1 MAIWPAPTLA
11 ALTTPPGSAPQRPAP
26 PPPSTGPGSPT
37 QTGVPIQHV
46 RFPPPPSPIPA
57 WLIGSSPPPVYTSAG
72 EPPAPTLQFG
82 DPSGSA
88 GHFSGYGHADRA
100 LHSSLL
106 RTSEPVGH
114 DAPTQTPPRFAKLDF
129 ATYDGTKDPLNWL
142 NQCEQFFHGQR
153 TLASERTWIA
163 SYHLRDAAQTW
174 YYALEQDE
182 GSMPPWE
189 RFRELCLLRFGPP
202 IRGSRLAELGRLPF
216 TSTVQDFADRFQALA
231 CHASGVTAQQRADLF
246 VGGLPDHIRVDSEK
260 LRRIEESK
268 LSRKKELTGERNGLL
283 PRSEVTNEEHPLSFG
298 KSSLWNQYFQESE
311 ILEQIDRD
319 VKRTHPDKSFFSAK
333 SNQESL
339 RRILI
344 IFSRLYPSVRYVQ
357 GLNEVLAPLFY
368 VLKND
373 LDTSNSTSAEAD
385 TFFCFVELISG
396 FKNNYCKHLDNSR
409 VGIRATLSKLS
420 QLLKKHD
427 EELWRHMEVITKV
440 YPQYYAFRWITLLL
454 TMEFSFNVC
463 IHIWDAMLGDP
474 EGSPDTL
481 LRICC
486 AMLILVRKRL
496 LVGDFTANIQLL
508 QHYPQTNIDH
518 LLHIANRLR
527 GTMPS

>member
-1 MAIWPAPTLA
+1 MGKKVKAVPEWLNSPIWSTPPPAP
-11 ALTTPPGSAPQRPAP
+11 APADPFGTDFARPVAP
-26 PPPSTGPGSPT
+26 PPEPPPS
-37 QTGVPIQHV
+37 V
-46 RFPPPPSPIPA
+46 PPPPTYEQA
-57 WLIGSSPPPVYTSAG
+57 VGSYAARERETREEEGAGAALRAHLLADFKSALSKKTVNMGELRRLACLGVPDGGGDVRPPVWKLLLGYLPTERSLWPYELEKKRSQYSAYKD
-72 EPPAPTLQFG
+72 EF
-82 DPSGSA
+82 
-88 GHFSGYGHADRA
+88 
-100 LHSSLL
+100 LL
-106 RTSEPVGH
+106 NP
-114 DAPTQTPPRFAKLDF
+114 
-129 ATYDGTKDPLNWL
+129 
-142 NQCEQFFHGQR
+142 
-153 TLASERTWIA
+153 
-163 SYHLRDAAQTW
+163 
-174 YYALEQDE
+174 
-182 GSMPPWE
+182 
-189 RFRELCLLRFGPP
+189 
-202 IRGSRLAELGRLPF
+202 
-216 TSTVQDFADRFQALA
+216 
-231 CHASGVTAQQRADLF
+231 
-246 VGGLPDHIRVDSEK
+246 SEK

-268 LSRKKELTGERNGLL
+268 LSRKKELNVERNGLL
-283 PRSEVTNEEHPLSFG
+283 PRLEVTNEEHPLSSG

-319 VKRTHPDKSFFSAK
+319 VKRTHPDISFFSVK

-344 IFSRLYPSVRYVQ
+344 IYSRLNPSVRYVQ
-357 GLNEVLAPLFY
+357 GMNEVLAPLFY
-368 VLKND
+368 VLSND
-373 LDTSNSTSAEAD
+373 PDASNSASAEAD

-409 VGIRATLSKLS
+409 VGIRSTLSKLS

-463 IHIWDAMLGDP
+463 IHIWDAILGDP
-474 EGSPDTL
+474 EGPPDTL

-527 GTMPS
+527 GTVAS

>member
-1 MAIWPAPTLA
+1 MTREAMRKKAKAVPEWLNSPLWSTPPLASTLADPFGTDFSPPPAPS
-11 ALTTPPGSAPQRPAP
+11 PEPSPSVP
-26 PPPSTGPGSPT
+26 PPPMREQAVDSHAGREGETREEDSAGAALRAHLLADFKAALSKKVVNMGELRRLACL
-37 QTGVPIQHV
+37 GVPDGGGTDV
-46 RFPPPPSPIPA
+46 RPLV
-57 WLIGSSPPPVYTSAG
+57 WKLLLGYL
-72 EPPAPTLQFG
+72 PT
-82 DPSGSA
+82 
-88 GHFSGYGHADRA
+88 
-100 LHSSLL
+100 
-106 RTSEPVGH
+106 
-114 DAPTQTPPRFAKLDF
+114 
-129 ATYDGTKDPLNWL
+129 
-142 NQCEQFFHGQR
+142 
-153 TLASERTWIA
+153 ER
-163 SYHLRDAAQTW
+163 
-174 YYALEQDE
+174 
-182 GSMPPWE
+182 
-189 RFRELCLLRFGPP
+189 
-202 IRGSRLAELGRLPF
+202 
-216 TSTVQDFADRFQALA
+216 
-231 CHASGVTAQQRADLF
+231 
-246 VGGLPDHIRVDSEK
+246 
-260 LRRIEESK
+260 
-268 LSRKKELTGERNGLL
+268 
-283 PRSEVTNEEHPLSFG
+283 
-298 KSSLWNQYFQESE
+298 SLWPYELEKKRSQYSAYKDEFLLNPESE

>member
-1 MAIWPAPTLA
+1 MTREAMRRKAKAVPEWLNSPLWSTPPLASTPADPYGTDFSPPPAPS
-11 ALTTPPGSAPQRPAP
+11 PKPSPSVP
-26 PPPSTGPGSPT
+26 PPPMREQAVDSYAGRGGEIREEDGAGAALRAHLLADFKAAVRLSKKVVNMGELRRLACL
-37 QTGVPIQHV
+37 GVPDGGGTDV
-46 RFPPPPSPIPA
+46 RPLV
-57 WLIGSSPPPVYTSAG
+57 WKLLLGYL
-72 EPPAPTLQFG
+72 PT
-82 DPSGSA
+82 
-88 GHFSGYGHADRA
+88 
-100 LHSSLL
+100 
-106 RTSEPVGH
+106 
-114 DAPTQTPPRFAKLDF
+114 
-129 ATYDGTKDPLNWL
+129 
-142 NQCEQFFHGQR
+142 
-153 TLASERTWIA
+153 ER
-163 SYHLRDAAQTW
+163 
-174 YYALEQDE
+174 
-182 GSMPPWE
+182 
-189 RFRELCLLRFGPP
+189 
-202 IRGSRLAELGRLPF
+202 
-216 TSTVQDFADRFQALA
+216 
-231 CHASGVTAQQRADLF
+231 
-246 VGGLPDHIRVDSEK
+246 
-260 LRRIEESK
+260 
-268 LSRKKELTGERNGLL
+268 
-283 PRSEVTNEEHPLSFG
+283 
-298 KSSLWNQYFQESE
+298 SLWPYELEKKRSQYSAYKDEFLLNPESE

-409 VGIRATLSKLS
+409 VGIRSILSKLS

-474 EGSPDTL
+474 EGPPDTL

>member
-1 MAIWPAPTLA
+1 MTREAMRKKAKAVPEWLNSPLWSTPPLASTPADPFGTDFSPPPAPS
-11 ALTTPPGSAPQRPAP
+11 PKPSPSVP
-26 PPPSTGPGSPT
+26 PPPMREQAVDSYAGRGGEIREEDGAGAALRAHLLADFKAALSKKVVNMGELRRLACL
-37 QTGVPIQHV
+37 GVPDGGGTDV
-46 RFPPPPSPIPA
+46 RPLV
-57 WLIGSSPPPVYTSAG
+57 WKLLLGYL
-72 EPPAPTLQFG
+72 PT
-82 DPSGSA
+82 
-88 GHFSGYGHADRA
+88 
-100 LHSSLL
+100 
-106 RTSEPVGH
+106 
-114 DAPTQTPPRFAKLDF
+114 
-129 ATYDGTKDPLNWL
+129 
-142 NQCEQFFHGQR
+142 
-153 TLASERTWIA
+153 ER
-163 SYHLRDAAQTW
+163 
-174 YYALEQDE
+174 
-182 GSMPPWE
+182 
-189 RFRELCLLRFGPP
+189 
-202 IRGSRLAELGRLPF
+202 
-216 TSTVQDFADRFQALA
+216 
-231 CHASGVTAQQRADLF
+231 
-246 VGGLPDHIRVDSEK
+246 
-260 LRRIEESK
+260 
-268 LSRKKELTGERNGLL
+268 
-283 PRSEVTNEEHPLSFG
+283 
-298 KSSLWNQYFQESE
+298 SLWPYELEKKRSQYSAYKDEFLLNPESE

-409 VGIRATLSKLS
+409 VGIRSILSKLS

-474 EGSPDTL
+474 EGPPDTL

>member
-1 MAIWPAPTLA
+1 MTREAMRKKAKAVPEWLNSPLWS
-11 ALTTPPGSAPQRPAP
+11 TPPLASTPADPFGTDFSPPPAP
-26 PPPSTGPGSPT
+26 PPKPSPS
-37 QTGVPIQHV
+37 V
-46 RFPPPPSPIPA
+46 PPPPMREQAVDS
-57 WLIGSSPPPVYTSAG
+57 YAG
-72 EPPAPTLQFG
+72 RGGEIREEDG
-82 DPSGSA
+82 A
-88 GHFSGYGHADRA
+88 GAALRAHLLADFKAA
-100 LHSSLL
+100 LSKKVVNMGEL
-106 RTSEPVGH
+106 R
-114 DAPTQTPPRFAKLDF
+114 
-129 ATYDGTKDPLNWL
+129 
-142 NQCEQFFHGQR
+142 
-153 TLASERTWIA
+153 
-163 SYHLRDAAQTW
+163 
-174 YYALEQDE
+174 
-182 GSMPPWE
+182 
-189 RFRELCLLRFGPP
+189 
-202 IRGSRLAELGRLPF
+202 RLACLGVPDGGGMDVRPLVWKLLLGYLP
-216 TSTVQDFADRFQALA
+216 T
-231 CHASGVTAQQRADLF
+231 
-246 VGGLPDHIRVDSEK
+246 
-260 LRRIEESK
+260 
-268 LSRKKELTGERNGLL
+268 ER
-283 PRSEVTNEEHPLSFG
+283 
-298 KSSLWNQYFQESE
+298 SLWPYELEKKRSQYNAYKDEFLLNPESE

-409 VGIRATLSKLS
+409 VGIRSILSKLS
-420 QLLKKHD
+420 QLLKRHD
-427 EELWRHMEVITKV
+427 EELWRHMEIITKV

-474 EGSPDTL
+474 EGPPDTL

>member
-1 MAIWPAPTLA
+1 MTREAMRRKAKAVPEWLNSPLWSTPPLASTPADPYGTDFSPPPAPS
-11 ALTTPPGSAPQRPAP
+11 PKPSPSVP
-26 PPPSTGPGSPT
+26 PPPMREQAVDSYAGRGGEIREEDGAGAALRAHLLADFKAALSKKVVNMGELRRLACL
-37 QTGVPIQHV
+37 GVPDGGGTDV
-46 RFPPPPSPIPA
+46 RPLV
-57 WLIGSSPPPVYTSAG
+57 WKLLLGYL
-72 EPPAPTLQFG
+72 PT
-82 DPSGSA
+82 
-88 GHFSGYGHADRA
+88 
-100 LHSSLL
+100 
-106 RTSEPVGH
+106 
-114 DAPTQTPPRFAKLDF
+114 
-129 ATYDGTKDPLNWL
+129 
-142 NQCEQFFHGQR
+142 
-153 TLASERTWIA
+153 ER
-163 SYHLRDAAQTW
+163 
-174 YYALEQDE
+174 
-182 GSMPPWE
+182 
-189 RFRELCLLRFGPP
+189 
-202 IRGSRLAELGRLPF
+202 
-216 TSTVQDFADRFQALA
+216 
-231 CHASGVTAQQRADLF
+231 
-246 VGGLPDHIRVDSEK
+246 
-260 LRRIEESK
+260 
-268 LSRKKELTGERNGLL
+268 
-283 PRSEVTNEEHPLSFG
+283 
-298 KSSLWNQYFQESE
+298 SLWPYELEKKRSQYSAYKDEFLLNPESE

-409 VGIRATLSKLS
+409 VGIRSILSKLS

-474 EGSPDTL
+474 EGPPDTL

>member
-1 MAIWPAPTLA
+1 MRKKVKAAPEWLNSPLWSTPPPAQAPADPFGADFSRPLAPAPE
-11 ALTTPPGSAPQRPAP
+11 P
-26 PPPSTGPGSPT
+26 PPPS
-37 QTGVPIQHV
+37 V
-46 RFPPPPSPIPA
+46 PPPPTYEQAVGRSYA
-57 WLIGSSPPPVYTSAG
+57 GREREAREEEGAGAALRAHLLADFKSALSKKTVNMG
-72 EPPAPTLQFG
+72 E
-82 DPSGSA
+82 
-88 GHFSGYGHADRA
+88 
-100 LHSSLL
+100 L
-106 RTSEPVGH
+106 R
-114 DAPTQTPPRFAKLDF
+114 
-129 ATYDGTKDPLNWL
+129 
-142 NQCEQFFHGQR
+142 
-153 TLASERTWIA
+153 
-163 SYHLRDAAQTW
+163 
-174 YYALEQDE
+174 
-182 GSMPPWE
+182 
-189 RFRELCLLRFGPP
+189 
-202 IRGSRLAELGRLPF
+202 RLACLGVPDGGNDVRPLVWKLLLGYLPTERSLWPYELEKKRSQYSAYKDEFLLNP
-216 TSTVQDFADRFQALA
+216 
-231 CHASGVTAQQRADLF
+231 
-246 VGGLPDHIRVDSEK
+246 SEK
-260 LRRIEESK
+260 IRRIEESK
-268 LSRKKELTGERNGLL
+268 LSRKKELNGERNGLL
-283 PRSEVTNEEHPLSFG
+283 PRLEVTNEEHPLSSG

-319 VKRTHPDKSFFSAK
+319 VKRTHPDIPFFSAK

-344 IFSRLYPSVRYVQ
+344 IYSRLNPSVRYVQ
-357 GLNEVLAPLFY
+357 GMNEVLAPLFY
-368 VLKND
+368 VLSND
-373 LDTSNSTSAEAD
+373 PDASNSASAEAD

-409 VGIRATLSKLS
+409 VGIRSTLSKLS

-463 IHIWDAMLGDP
+463 IHIWDAILGDP
-474 EGSPDTL
+474 EGPPDTL

-527 GTMPS
+527 GTVAS

>member
-1 MAIWPAPTLA
+1 MGKKVKAVPEWLNSPIWSTPPPAP
-11 ALTTPPGSAPQRPAP
+11 APADPFGTDFARPVAP
-26 PPPSTGPGSPT
+26 PPEPPPS
-37 QTGVPIQHV
+37 V
-46 RFPPPPSPIPA
+46 PPPPTYEQA
-57 WLIGSSPPPVYTSAG
+57 VGSYAARERETREEEGAGAALRAHLLADFKSAVG
-72 EPPAPTLQFG
+72 EPLFWGRPAAPVCVQLLLGYLPTERSLWPYELEKKRSQY
-82 DPSGSA
+82 SA
-88 GHFSGYGHADRA
+88 YKDEF
-100 LHSSLL
+100 LL
-106 RTSEPVGH
+106 NP
-114 DAPTQTPPRFAKLDF
+114 
-129 ATYDGTKDPLNWL
+129 
-142 NQCEQFFHGQR
+142 
-153 TLASERTWIA
+153 
-163 SYHLRDAAQTW
+163 
-174 YYALEQDE
+174 
-182 GSMPPWE
+182 
-189 RFRELCLLRFGPP
+189 
-202 IRGSRLAELGRLPF
+202 
-216 TSTVQDFADRFQALA
+216 
-231 CHASGVTAQQRADLF
+231 
-246 VGGLPDHIRVDSEK
+246 SEK

-268 LSRKKELTGERNGLL
+268 LSRKKELNVERNGLL
-283 PRSEVTNEEHPLSFG
+283 PRLEVTNEEHPLSSG

-319 VKRTHPDKSFFSAK
+319 VKRTHPDISFFSVK

-344 IFSRLYPSVRYVQ
+344 IYSRLNPSVRYVQ
-357 GLNEVLAPLFY
+357 GMNEVLAPLFY
-368 VLKND
+368 VLSND
-373 LDTSNSTSAEAD
+373 PDASNSASAEAD

-409 VGIRATLSKLS
+409 VGIRSTLSKLS

-463 IHIWDAMLGDP
+463 IHIWDAILGDP
-474 EGSPDTL
+474 EGPPDTL

-527 GTMPS
+527 GTVAS

>member
-1 MAIWPAPTLA
+1 MAA
-11 ALTTPPGSAPQRPAP
+11 AR
-26 PPPSTGPGSPT
+26 
-37 QTGVPIQHV
+37 
-46 RFPPPPSPIPA
+46 
-57 WLIGSSPPPVYTSAG
+57 
-72 EPPAPTLQFG
+72 
-82 DPSGSA
+82 
-88 GHFSGYGHADRA
+88 
-100 LHSSLL
+100 
-106 RTSEPVGH
+106 
-114 DAPTQTPPRFAKLDF
+114 
-129 ATYDGTKDPLNWL
+129 TYDRSCGSVQLLLGYLPTERSLWPYELEKKRSQYSAYKDEFLLN
-142 NQCEQFFHGQR
+142 
-153 TLASERTWIA
+153 
-163 SYHLRDAAQTW
+163 
-174 YYALEQDE
+174 
-182 GSMPPWE
+182 P
-189 RFRELCLLRFGPP
+189 
-202 IRGSRLAELGRLPF
+202 
-216 TSTVQDFADRFQALA
+216 
-231 CHASGVTAQQRADLF
+231 
-246 VGGLPDHIRVDSEK
+246 SEK

-373 LDTSNSTSAEAD
+373 LDTSNSVRFFFHTQAKAVKQPSFVSLVFKAVAMMKSYVEHFSQSGLKKICVGWCFTIVLFDQWFHLLILFINSIIPLLELQTSAEAD

-396 FKNNYCKHLDNSR
+396 FKNNYCKHLDNSL
-409 VGIRATLSKLS
+409 VGIRSILSKLS

-474 EGSPDTL
+474 EGPPDTL

>member
-1 MAIWPAPTLA
+1 MGKKVKAVPEWLNSPIWSTPPPAP
-11 ALTTPPGSAPQRPAP
+11 APADPFGADFARPVAP
-26 PPPSTGPGSPT
+26 PPDPPPS
-37 QTGVPIQHV
+37 V
-46 RFPPPPSPIPA
+46 PPPPTYEQA
-57 WLIGSSPPPVYTSAG
+57 VGSYAGREREEEGAGAALRAHLLADFKSALSKKTVNMGELRRLACLGVPDGGGDVRPPVWKLLLGYLPTERSLWPYELEKKRSQYSAYKD
-72 EPPAPTLQFG
+72 EF
-82 DPSGSA
+82 
-88 GHFSGYGHADRA
+88 
-100 LHSSLL
+100 LL
-106 RTSEPVGH
+106 NP
-114 DAPTQTPPRFAKLDF
+114 
-129 ATYDGTKDPLNWL
+129 
-142 NQCEQFFHGQR
+142 
-153 TLASERTWIA
+153 
-163 SYHLRDAAQTW
+163 
-174 YYALEQDE
+174 
-182 GSMPPWE
+182 
-189 RFRELCLLRFGPP
+189 
-202 IRGSRLAELGRLPF
+202 
-216 TSTVQDFADRFQALA
+216 
-231 CHASGVTAQQRADLF
+231 
-246 VGGLPDHIRVDSEK
+246 SEK

-268 LSRKKELTGERNGLL
+268 LSRKKELNVERNGLL
-283 PRSEVTNEEHPLSFG
+283 PRLEVTNEEHPLSSG
-298 KSSLWNQYFQESE
+298 KSSLWNKYFQESE

-319 VKRTHPDKSFFSAK
+319 VKRTHPDISFFSVK

-344 IFSRLYPSVRYVQ
+344 IYSRLNPSVRYVQ
-357 GLNEVLAPLFY
+357 GMNEVLAPLFY
-368 VLKND
+368 VLSND
-373 LDTSNSTSAEAD
+373 PDASNSASAEAD

-409 VGIRATLSKLS
+409 VGIRSTLSKLS

-463 IHIWDAMLGDP
+463 IHIWDAILGDP
-474 EGSPDTL
+474 EGPPDTL

-527 GTMPS
+527 GTVAS